1 VLIPLHR
8 ERLNL
13 ALTLS
18 NLDEPPGF
26 AVLIDELEIP
36 WTQDPRD
43 PRIYG
48 PENAE
53 ALSRSA
59 LSISGFRRRAGY
71 CGIINSP

>member
-1 VLIPLHR
+1 MLIPLHR

-13 ALTLS
+13 APTIL

-26 AVLIDELEIP
+26 AVLIDEPEIT
-36 WTQDPRD
+36 WSQDRTD

-53 ALSRSA
+53 ALSRVCLADEWTSP
-59 LSISGFRRRAGY
+59 LSRQLWYYR
-71 CGIINSP
+71 